1 MLTDQVWSGVSSLL
15 DNYVGGVRPDD
26 TAIIIYTTDS
36 RDSAAWVSVA
46 LEAQGVSAAQVWMA
60 PLQDNGFLERLAPT
74 LPAPSELPGR
84 LLVLTFERET
94 MSHNNQLRD
103 VLSQY
108 DKDRYLV
115 VRVISAGPE
124 LFSHALLPVPE
135 ELSARNTAILERCM
149 VTKSLR
155 IEAPGGTK
163 LAVELDSDKYRWVS
177 NRGIPRSGSFVML
190 PAGEV
195 ATYPAMT
202 NGVLVADFA
211 VNMNAITDLDVRLH
225 EHPVTVFIENG
236 CATRFECD
244 DREFSRVLDYCFSQ
258 PNGNNVGEL
267 GFGTNFG
274 VDASVPMNSHINER
288 RPGVH
293 IGFGQHNQHISVV
306 DYPCELHVDL
316 ITKGGKIWTGDNPTP
331 IDLENLTPSTQPH
344 PDNFHDEDI
353 DDADNLDFDCCGILN
368 RDQLATLPVMP
379 EPVTAADD

>member
-1 MLTDQVWSGVSSLL
+1 MLTDQIWSGVASLL

-26 TAIIIYTTDS
+26 TAIIIYTSDS
-36 RDSAAWVSVA
+36 RDSAAWVSIA
-46 LEAQGVSAAQVWMA
+46 LEAQGVTPTQVWTS
-60 PLQDNGFLERLAPT
+60 PLRDDGFEARLTEA
-74 LPAPSELPGR
+74 LPASDTLPGR
-84 LLVLTFERET
+84 LLVLTFEKET

-103 VLSQY
+103 LLSPY
-108 DKDRYLV
+108 DRERYLV

-124 LFSHALLPVPE
+124 LFSHALLPMPD
-135 ELSARNTAILERCM
+135 ELSARNATILERCM
-149 VTKSLR
+149 PAKTLR
-155 IEAPGGTK
+155 IEAPGGTS
-163 LAVELDSDKYRWVS
+163 LNVQLDSERYRWVS

-202 NGVLVADFA
+202 DGVLVADFA

-225 EHPVTVFIENG
+225 KHPVTVHIENG
-236 CATRFECD
+236 HATRFHCNDGEL
-244 DREFSRVLDYCFSQ
+244 SRVLDYCFSQ
-258 PNGNNVGEL
+258 TNGNNVGEL

-293 IGFGQHNQHISVV
+293 IGFGQHNQHVSVV

-316 ITKGGKIWTGDNPTP
+316 IAKGGKVWIGDEPTP
-331 IDLENLTPSTQPH
+331 LDLENIAPSPRPH

-353 DDADNLDFDCCGILN
+353 DDADDLDFDCCGILN
-368 RDQLATLPVMP
+368 RDQLASLPIRP
-379 EPVTAADD
+379 EPVDTEER